1 MHLRDCI
8 PVLPHSRRSNF
19 HLLLLSVTH
28 FIPLSIG
35 SVRKHD
41 VLRIR
46 SWFVVATIG
55 HGSHLLHG
63 EIELI
68 RKKNFNRSILSS
80 SCFKVSLRF
89 LCGVLL
95 TILCFLCMFLFE
107 CPFHPWFSQFS
118 VFTLR
123 RNSAVL
129 IHFWR
134 IALL

>member
-8 PVLPHSRRSNF
+8 PVLPHSKRSNF
-19 HLLLLSVTH
+19 HLLLLFVNR
-28 FIPLSIG
+28 FIPLPTG

-46 SWFVVATIG
+46 SWFVVAMIG
-55 HGSHLLHG
+55 HGFHLLHG

-68 RKKNFNRSILSS
+68 RKKNCNQSILFS
-80 SCFKVSLRF
+80 SCFRGSLRF

-95 TILCFLCMFLFE
+95 TTPCFLCMFLFE

-118 VFTLR
+118 VFTPR
-123 RNSAVL
+123 RSSAVL

-134 IALL
+134 TALL